1 MAKIVLG
8 IRTSHSPQLS
18 VPGDLWDIYAKR
30 DKRNPGL
37 YRIPDGKHVSYEEL
51 MDEPHPG
58 IEKQLTSEVFQSRHE
73 ANQAGISKLAEV
85 MEKANPDVI
94 VMFGDD
100 QSEVFA
106 PDFMPAMC
114 VFWGDTVS
122 LSRRSFG
129 DSDAFPRNAVDYP
142 LREGSIKV
150 VIAEKFQQPCKERG
164 EEKPCPYKSA
174 SISSY

>member
-51 MDEPHPG
+51 M
-58 IEKQLTSEVFQSRHE
+58 
-73 ANQAGISKLAEV
+73 
-85 MEKANPDVI
+85 
-94 VMFGDD
+94 
-100 QSEVFA
+100 
-106 PDFMPAMC
+106 
-114 VFWGDTVS
+114 GDTVS